1 MRCRYGFF
9 SMWVP
14 FTRDDMRHH
23 RAGRPADEGMTQH
36 TIEVSTIRA
45 DQESRPMQKASQ
57 SGYNEAF
64 DAE

>member
-1 MRCRYGFF
+1 
-9 SMWVP
+9 
-14 FTRDDMRHH
+14 MRHH